1 MALATNALTSYSAV
15 GNREDLQDTIYS
27 ISPTDTP
34 IMSSI
39 GQTSAAATTHEWQT
53 DALASAAT
61 NNAQLEGDEI
71 SVAAS
76 SATTRVTNICQI
88 MNKTVTVTGS
98 QEAVNSAGRASELA
112 YQLAKRSKELKRDIE
127 ATLTANQ
134 GQTAGNATTARK
146 MRGLPSWLAT
156 NVSLSSGSTNGVNAS
171 AITAGRTD
179 GTQRALTEAI
189 LKDVIKQ
196 AWDEG
201 GEPTVVTVGSF
212 NKGVISG
219 FTGRSQARQNIAA
232 DSIQAAAALYIGDF
246 GTYTITPN
254 RFQRSRDAFVLD
266 PSMASLAYLRPV
278 QTIEL
283 AKTADAEKRA
293 IITELTLVI
302 NNEKAHGGAFDLTTS

>member
-27 ISPTDTP
+27 IAPTDTP
-34 IMSSI
+34 IMSAI

-127 ATLTANQ
+127 ATITANQ
-134 GQTAGNATTARK
+134 GQAAGNATTARK
-146 MRGLPSWLAT
+146 MRGLPSWL
-156 NVSLSSGSTNGVNAS
+156 STNISKAGGSAANATG
-171 AITAGRTD
+171 ATAGRTD

-254 RFQRSRDAFVLD
+254 RFQRARDAFVLD

-293 IITELTLVI
+293 LITELTLVI
-302 NNEKAHGGAFDLTTS
+302 NNEAAHGGAFDLTTS

>member
-53 DALASAAT
+53 DALAAAAT
-61 NNAQLEGDEI
+61 DNAQLEGDEI

-127 ATLTANQ
+127 ATITANQ

-232 DSIQAAAALYIGDF
+232 DSIQASAALYIGDF

-254 RFQRSRDAFVLD
+254 RFQRARDAFVLD

-293 IITELTLVI
+293 LITELTLVV

>member
-1 MALATNALTSYSAV
+1 MALATNALTSYTAV
-15 GNREDLQDTIYS
+15 GNREDLQNTVYD

-34 IMSSI
+34 IMSAI
-39 GQTSAAATTHEWQT
+39 GQSSASATTHEWQT
-53 DALASAAT
+53 DSLTAHAT

-76 SATTRVTNICQI
+76 SATSRITNICQI
-88 MNKTVTVTGS
+88 MNKTVAITGT
-98 QEAVNSAGRASELA
+98 QESTNSAGRASELA
-112 YQLAKRSKELKRDIE
+112 YQMAKRSKELKRDIE

-179 GTQRALTEAI
+179 GTQRALTEVI

-196 AWDEG
+196 AFDEG
-201 GEPTVVTVGSF
+201 GEPTMVSVGSF
-212 NKGVISG
+212 NKTVISG

-232 DSIQAAAALYIGDF
+232 DSIQAAAAMYIGDF

-254 RFQRSRDAFVLD
+254 RFQRTRDAFVLD
-266 PSMASLAYLRPV
+266 PSMASLAYLRPI

-293 IITELTLVI
+293 IITELTLVV
-302 NNEKAHGGAFDLTTS
+302 NNESAHGGAFDLTTS